1 MNTLQNVYDRLSDK
15 TELAKHEVELGLI
28 DNLTALNKKAKDYRE
43 TINFLFDTRAKLVE
57 YSKKNRVA
65 LINYLTELGDSRDK
79 ILISA
84 KDLGLEPTNIVEY
97 KNSLAHTAEIKNVIK
112 IYDNF
117 LSSGKF

>member
-15 TELAKHEVELGLI
+15 TELAKHDVNLGLI
-28 DNLTALNKKAKDYRE
+28 DNLTALNKKAKGYRE
-43 TINFLFDTRAKLVE
+43 TINFLFDTRIKLVE
-57 YSKKNRVA
+57 YSKKNRAA

-97 KNSLAHTAEIKNVIK
+97 KNSLAHTTEIKDVIK

-117 LSSGKF
+117 LSSGKL

>member
-28 DNLTALNKKAKDYRE
+28 DNLTALNKKAKGYRE
-43 TINFLFDTRAKLVE
+43 TINFLFNTRIKLVD
-57 YSKKNRVA
+57 YSKKNRVD

-84 KDLGLEPTNIVEY
+84 KDLGLDPRNIVEY
-97 KNSLAHTAEIKNVIK
+97 KNSLAHTAEIKDVIK
-112 IYDNF
+112 IYDDF
-117 LSSGKF
+117 LSSGKL